1 MSAFP
6 ITLTISLCLAF
17 TFVLF
22 FLCERLNGRK
32 ASAEHD
38 SLLPLAEESPRL
50 ARVRGVADGD
60 CTPGCRCED
69 CPNRRSAGA

>member
-1 MSAFP
+1 MAAFP

-32 ASAEHD
+32 GSAEHD
-38 SLLPLAEESPRL
+38 SLLPLAEESPRV
-50 ARVRGVADGD
+50 ARVRGESGDG
-60 CTPGCRCED
+60 CTPGCRCAD
-69 CPNRRSAGA
+69 CPNRAGRS